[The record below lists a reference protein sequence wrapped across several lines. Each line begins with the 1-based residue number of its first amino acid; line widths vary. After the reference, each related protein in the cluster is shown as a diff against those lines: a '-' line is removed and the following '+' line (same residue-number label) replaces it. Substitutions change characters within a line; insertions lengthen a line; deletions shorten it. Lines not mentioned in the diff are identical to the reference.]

1 MDELENV
8 IVGCF
13 IALLTAMPSRE
24 AVDRAVET
32 LFAFVADSRTPDY
45 ERKFYADFAE
55 SIEALSAP
63 QPDRMALDF
72 DQLLTLH

>member
-1 MDELENV
+1 MNELEN
-8 IVGCF
+8 ICAGLF
-13 IALLTAMPSRE
+13 FALLTAMPRD
-24 AVDRAVET
+24 AADRAVET

-45 ERKFYADFAE
+45 ERKFYADLAE